1 MTRGLAQAM
10 FTGPFYAGVAY
21 SAVAWISL
29 RMDLYKKVC
38 NKLEAW
44 EEWKFGNDLEQ
55 EI

>member
-1 MTRGLAQAM
+1 M
-10 FTGPFYAGVAY
+10 FTGAY

>member
-1 MTRGLAQAM
+1 M

-21 SAVAWISL
+21 SAAAWISL